1 MKRLTVM
8 VVVLLALNVFV
19 VNLSFGY
26 EWEKTFGGND
36 DYEYYGSSV
45 RQTTDGGYIIA
56 GTAESRS
63 TDKSDVYLVKTD
75 PSGVE
80 VWNKSYGGNG
90 KYSGNSVQQTV
101 EGGYIV
107 VGGRRDFG
115 EDLSIYLLKLDAD
128 GNEIWSNT
136 FDGAEFGNHG
146 PNASGSEVRQTA
158 DGGYIIIGSVSSV
171 SSWVLLIKT
180 DAEGNKIWW
189 KTFMNQAGEG
199 CNFNVGWSLEQTS
212 DGGYII
218 AGYVTTYPGM
228 SPAYFGLIIKTD
240 ASGNELWSKVYGDP
254 GVPGPFDNETYASE
268 IKQTTSGEYI
278 IAGETFR
285 KVHLIKMAADGNELW
300 SKTFGEGA
308 GFSVQQTADGGFVVA
323 GCTQAT
329 TTNESGITLTT
340 KDVYLIKTDA
350 DGNEM
355 WSETFD
361 KNLRDCGFSV
371 QETTDGGY
379 IIVGNT
385 ASASLD
391 YQSDIYLIYYKRD
404 PESNGGGGG
413 TIEVASGGGGGGG
426 G

>member
-1 MKRLTVM
+1 M

-19 VNLSFGY
+19 VDFSFGY
-26 EWEKTFGGND
+26 EWEKTFGGNR
-36 DYEYYGSSV
+36 DYSGNSI
-45 RQTTDGGYIIA
+45 RQSTDGGYIIA
-56 GTAESRS
+56 GSATSRS
-63 TDKSDVYLVKTD
+63 APQSDVYLVKTD
-75 PSGVE
+75 ASGVE
-80 VWNKSYGGNG
+80 VWNKSYGG
-90 KYSGNSVQQTV
+90 SGMYFGESVQRTV
-101 EGGYIV
+101 EGGYII
-107 VGGRRDFG
+107 VGYMVSDSGF
-115 EDLSIYLLKLDAD
+115 ESSIYLLKIDAE
-128 GNEIWSNT
+128 GNEIWSHT
-136 FDGAEFGNHG
+136 FNSAEFGDHG
-146 PNASGSEVRQTA
+146 PSATGNDVQQTA
-158 DGGYIIIGSVSSV
+158 DGGYIIIGSVRSV

-254 GVPGPFDNETYASE
+254 GNPGVADNVTEALSVQ
-268 IKQTTSGEYI
+268 QTTSGDYI
-278 IAGETFR
+278 IAGYTFR
-285 KVHLIKMAADGNELW
+285 KVYLIKMAADGNELW
-300 SKTFGEGA
+300 SKTFGEGV
-308 GFSVQQTADGGFVVA
+308 GHSVQETADGGFVVA
-323 GCTQAT
+323 GYTEAIS
-329 TTNESGITLTT
+329 NESGFTLI
-340 KDVYLIKTDA
+340 KNDVYLIKTDA
-350 DGNEM
+350 DGNGM

-361 KNLRDCGFSV
+361 KNEKDYGFSV